1 LPEEV
6 HEPIGAAVLDELI
19 ERGLAVRRFRVP
31 ATA

>member
-6 HEPIGAAVLDELI
+6 RGPIGDAVLDDLI
-19 ERGLAVRRFRVP
+19 ERGLAVRRSRVP